1 MKRSSSPLAVLIT
14 ILILAL
20 LLGHLGSGSVFAAKK
35 RKIDQLKY
43 PELNPFKLPQIQKTA
58 TSNGIKLRL
67 IKDEKLPLINLS
79 ILLKGGY
86 AYDPPAK
93 IGLASIT
100 ANILRIGGTKELSSE
115 ELDKFLDTNGITI
128 SISEGDDYF
137 RISLNCL
144 KENFDT
150 GVSILA
156 KILRTPTFDK
166 EKLEEIK
173 TKMSSA
179 ISRKNDTPRS
189 IVNREF
195 DKLIYGDNSPF
206 AQSQEYEDLENI
218 STPDI
223 VKTYQTFF
231 TPDNMLVG
239 VTGPMEINELQERF
253 EKHFGTWNTT
263 AKIPPYPTVKE
274 QTHDFKVAV
283 AEKSNIN
290 QSYLSIGHLGIK
302 ENIEDKAKIMVFNSI
317 FSQGF
322 SSRLNTRVRVK
333 MGLTYGIFGGVLTE
347 YHYPG
352 KTYFTTFTKT
362 ESTLDAIK
370 AIFDEIRTIRK
381 ELVSPD
387 ELKEAKD
394 YFLNSHVF
402 DYRTPDRILFRSLSN
417 EFYGRPEDADEKL
430 MEDVKKVTAE
440 NVLEVAQ
447 KYLTP
452 DKMIT
457 LIVGNQKDIKEK
469 SGDLSQL
476 GKVKKI
482 DISIKP
488 PPLKEKIPAA
498 TPEMLQKGQELITS
512 LANTTYKKYTRLKSL
527 ESFTDSTMTF
537 GDRTIDIKSKT
548 LTLYPDKM
556 YNEASIMGGM
566 MKMET
571 IINGK
576 KGVRKRM
583 GKATPMDEEQIE
595 KQIFGDPYDIF
606 NAIPKGKYQ
615 CQYLKEEEIDGN
627 IFDVIYIFDSQK
639 NWVKFFVNRK
649 TRLIEI
655 EEKLSQFPGQQ
666 GTARTVKSD
675 FKTIEGI
682 PFAFQSKTYV
692 KDKVVMETTTK
703 QITVNPKIDLSLF
716 KIEEEKK

>member
-20 LLGHLGSGSVFAAKK
+20 LLGHLGADSAFAAKK
-35 RKIDQLKY
+35 RKVDQLKY
-43 PELNPFKLPQIQKTA
+43 PELNPFKLPQIQKAETA
-58 TSNGIKLRL
+58 NGIKLRL
-67 IKDEKLPLINLS
+67 IKNEKLPLINLS
-79 ILLKGGY
+79 VLLKGGY

-100 ANILRIGGTKELSSE
+100 AEILRIGGTKELSSE
-115 ELDKFLDTNGITI
+115 ELDKLLDSNGITI
-128 SISEGDDYF
+128 SISQGDDYF

-150 GVSILA
+150 GISILA
-156 KILRTPTFDK
+156 KILQTPAFDK

-179 ISRKNDTPRS
+179 ISRRNDTPNS
-189 IVNREF
+189 IVYREF

-206 AQSQEYEDLENI
+206 VQCQEYEHLENI
-218 STPDI
+218 STADI
-223 VKTYQTFF
+223 VKTYRTFF
-231 TPDNMLVG
+231 APDNMLVG
-239 VTGPMEINELQERF
+239 VTGPMEINELQELF
-253 EKHFGTWNTT
+253 EKHFSTWNTT

-274 QTHDFKVAV
+274 PTHDFKVAA

-322 SSRLNTRVRVK
+322 ASRLNSRVRVK

-347 YHYPG
+347 FHYPG
-352 KTYFTTFTKT
+352 RTFFSTFTKT
-362 ESTLDAIK
+362 ESTIDAIK
-370 AIFDEIRTIRK
+370 AIFDEILTIRK
-381 ELVSPD
+381 ELVSAE

-402 DYRTPDRILFRSLSN
+402 NYSTPDRILFRSLSN

-440 NVLEVAQ
+440 NVLEMAQ

-452 DKMIT
+452 EKMVT
-457 LIVGNQKDIKEK
+457 LVVGNQKDIKEK
-469 SGDLSQL
+469 AGDLSQL
-476 GKVKKI
+476 GTVKEI

-488 PPLKEKIPAA
+488 PPLKEIIPAA
-498 TPEMLQKGQELITS
+498 TPDMLKKGQEMITS
-512 LANTTYKKYTRLKSL
+512 LANTTYKKYKQLKSL
-527 ESFTDSTMTF
+527 ESLTDSTMTF

-548 LTLYPDKM
+548 LILYPDKM

-566 MKMET
+566 MKVET
-571 IINGK
+571 VINGK
-576 KGVRKRM
+576 KGVRKQM
-583 GKATPMDEEQIE
+583 GKTMPMDEEQIE
-595 KQIFGDPYDIF
+595 KQIFGDLYDIF
-606 NAIPKGKYQ
+606 NPVPKEKYQ
-615 CQYLKEEEIDGN
+615 FQYLKEEKINGN
-627 IFDVIYIFDSQK
+627 TFDVIYTFDSQK
-639 NWVKFFVNRK
+639 NWVKFFINRE
-649 TRLIEI
+649 TRFVEI

-666 GTARTVKSD
+666 GTARTVNSD

-682 PFAFQSKTYV
+682 PFAFQAKTYV